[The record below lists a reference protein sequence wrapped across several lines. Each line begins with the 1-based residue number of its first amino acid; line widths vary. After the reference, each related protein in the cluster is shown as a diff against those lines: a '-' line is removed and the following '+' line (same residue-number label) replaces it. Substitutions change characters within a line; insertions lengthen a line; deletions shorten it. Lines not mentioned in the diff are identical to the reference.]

1 MTHVG
6 WGGGGGGGGGL
17 VAEPKAGLGS
27 GMRGTEEIE
36 MVRAVMYLF

>member
-1 MTHVG
+1 MR
-6 WGGGGGGGGGL
+6 GGEGGGGGGGL
-17 VAEPKAGLGS
+17 AAEPAGLGS